1 VFELTP
7 ARDGHWVEAIL
18 HTFVDAGDPNGA
30 FPMAGLK
37 VDSSGSFFGTASG
50 GGSNGAGTIFRA
62 RPPMQ
67 KDGSWQVSVMYPFSG
82 SPDGAYPAAGLVFH
96 GDIGHVF
103 GTTLQGG
110 TSGSCQGGC
119 GTVFKVSP

>member
-1 VFELTP
+1 V
-7 ARDGHWVEAIL
+7 
-18 HTFVDAGDPNGA
+18 HTFLDAGDPNGA

-37 VDSSGSFFGTASG
+37 VDSNGGFLGTASG

-67 KDGSWQVSVMYPFSG
+67 KGGSWEVSVMYPFSG
-82 SPDGAYPAAGLVFH
+82 SPDGAYPAADLVVH
-96 GDIGHVF
+96 GAVGHIF
-103 GTTLQGG
+103 GTTQQGG

-119 GTVFKVSP
+119 GTVFEGWP